1 MFHLWKASSGAF
13 FVLNRIFRGMKKAR
27 FQIGNIVGFKG
38 RGLGFGEI
46 VSINLRNKQEPLYHV
61 KLLSGDMLISTHEEH
76 IEQLS
81 PEDSELVESLH
92 SIGNL

>member
-1 MFHLWKASSGAF
+1 
-13 FVLNRIFRGMKKAR
+13 MKKVK
-27 FQIGNIVGFKG
+27 FKLGDIVGFKG

-61 KLLSGDMLISTHEEH
+61 KLLSGDMLIATHEEH

-81 PEDSELVESLH
+81 PEDLELVESLH

>member
-1 MFHLWKASSGAF
+1 
-13 FVLNRIFRGMKKAR
+13 MKKVK
-27 FQIGNIVGFKG
+27 FKLGDIVGFKG

-61 KLLSGDMLISTHEEH
+61 KLLSGDMLIATHGEH
-76 IEQLS
+76 LMKPS
-81 PEDSELVESLH
+81 PEDSDLLEALD